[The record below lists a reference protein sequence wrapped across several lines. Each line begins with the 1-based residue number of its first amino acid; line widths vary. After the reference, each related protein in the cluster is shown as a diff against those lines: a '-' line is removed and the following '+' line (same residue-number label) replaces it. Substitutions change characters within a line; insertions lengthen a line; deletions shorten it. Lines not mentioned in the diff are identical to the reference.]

1 LIGTNRIDGR
11 VTASQMAA
19 LAGSIVFRPFDIALH
34 VTRRHQTH
42 GVTELG
48 DFTRPMMSGSA
59 GFHADQARGNL
70 AKEANDL
77 LAPQLTRD
85 DDLARTIHAVHL
97 EHVLGEIHADGANLH
112 VDDPL
117 R

>member
-19 LAGSIVFRPFDIALH
+19 LVGSIVFRPFDIALH

-85 DDLARTIHAVHL
+85 DDLTRTIHAVHL
-97 EHVLGEIHADGANLH
+97 EHVLGEIHADAANLH